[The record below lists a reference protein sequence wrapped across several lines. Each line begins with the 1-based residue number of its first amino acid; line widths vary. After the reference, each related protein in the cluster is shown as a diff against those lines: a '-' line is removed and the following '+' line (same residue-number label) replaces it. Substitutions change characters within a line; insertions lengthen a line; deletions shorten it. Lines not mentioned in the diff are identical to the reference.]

1 MRVAGVLIIFKEDS
15 MWNTPS
21 AERLAKLPRLY
32 ETEQVGLKDKLIH
45 LHFFIGGSD
54 WYAIEFDGQDTFW
67 GFAILN
73 GDNLNA
79 EWGYF
84 SLTELQQIRVGGWVE
99 VDCELEEHW
108 EVRPASR
115 IGKINQA
122 NGWHVEIA

>member
-1 MRVAGVLIIFKEDS
+1 

-21 AERLAKLPRLY
+21 AERLARLPRLY
-32 ETEQVGLKDKLIH
+32 ETEQVGLQDKLIH
-45 LHFFIGGSD
+45 LHFFIGGCD

-84 SLTELQQIRVGGWVE
+84 SLTELQQIRAGRALGRSTSLKGRKDQPGQWVA
-99 VDCELEEHW
+99 
-108 EVRPASR
+108 R
-115 IGKINQA
+115 
-122 NGWHVEIA
+122 

>member
-1 MRVAGVLIIFKEDS
+1 

-21 AERLAKLPRLY
+21 RERLSQIPRLY
-32 ETEQVGLKDKLIH
+32 ETESVIQQDKLVCI
-45 LHFFIGGSD
+45 HFFIGGSD
-54 WYAIEFDGQDTFW
+54 WYGVEYDGQDTFW
-67 GFAILN
+67 GFAVLN
-73 GDNLNA
+73 DDVANS

-115 IGKINQA
+115 VRKICQA
-122 NGWHVEIA
+122 HGWYFEMA

>member
-1 MRVAGVLIIFKEDS
+1 

-32 ETEQVGLKDKLIH
+32 ETEQVGLKDKLVQ

-84 SLTELQQIRVGGWVE
+84 SLQELQSITIGGIE
-99 VDCELEEHW
+99 IDCELEEHW
-108 EVRPASR
+108 QVRPASQVE
-115 IGKINQA
+115 KINQA
-122 NGWHVEIA
+122 NGWPFETA

>member
-1 MRVAGVLIIFKEDS
+1 

-32 ETEQVGLKDKLIH
+32 ETEQVGLKDKLVQ

-79 EWGYF
+79 EWGYI

-108 EVRPASR
+108 EVRSASR
-115 IGKINQA
+115 VGKINQA

>member
-1 MRVAGVLIIFKEDS
+1 

-108 EVRPASR
+108 DARPASKV
-115 IGKINQA
+115 GKINQA

>member
-1 MRVAGVLIIFKEDS
+1 MRVAGVLTIFKENS

-32 ETEQVGLKDKLIH
+32 ETEQVGLKDKLIY

-108 EVRPASR
+108 EVRPASNV
-115 IGKINQA
+115 GKINQA